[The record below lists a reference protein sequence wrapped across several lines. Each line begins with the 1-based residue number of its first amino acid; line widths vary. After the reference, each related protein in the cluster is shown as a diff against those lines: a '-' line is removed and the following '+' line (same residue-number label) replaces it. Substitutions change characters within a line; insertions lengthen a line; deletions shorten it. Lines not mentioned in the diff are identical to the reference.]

1 MNVNVKEFI
10 PEEKE
15 LHPYVKEYWEN
26 LNLFYDN
33 VLNGRFDEALENEK
47 IASDNLCSTVSWYE
61 KNNIIDDKI
70 IRHLLETLKLNSF
83 ALLMIVLVAEENGV
97 DKISE
102 RVKEE
107 QEKAVAILNYLNK
120 SETL

>member
-26 LNLFYDN
+26 LNLFYEN

-61 KNNIIDDKI
+61 KNKI

>member
-1 MNVNVKEFI
+1 MNINVKEFI
-10 PEEKE
+10 PEGKE

-26 LNLFYDN
+26 LNLFYEN

-47 IASDNLCSTVSWYE
+47 VASDNLRSTISWYE

-70 IRHLLETLKLNSF
+70 IRHLLESFKLNSF
-83 ALLMIVLVAEENGV
+83 ALQMIVLVAEENGV